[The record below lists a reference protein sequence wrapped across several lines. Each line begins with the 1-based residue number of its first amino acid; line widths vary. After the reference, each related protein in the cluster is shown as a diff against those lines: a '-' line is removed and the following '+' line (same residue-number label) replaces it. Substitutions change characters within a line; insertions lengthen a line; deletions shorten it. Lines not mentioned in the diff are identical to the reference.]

1 MTVTQ
6 ALERIF
12 AILAVA
18 AGIGAVALWVGRFV
32 GRTNPSVAQ
41 IVEQFAGARLWLG
54 ALVAAVAM
62 GGSLYFSLGAHFVP
76 CRLCWVQ
83 RGFMYPLAFLLAI
96 GGWRR
101 WAPAG
106 RVGLVLATVGACV
119 SVYHVI
125 LEHNPQLE
133 SNVCAVSTPCTQ
145 IWFKEF
151 GFVTLPVMALCGFAF
166 VATVLALPTRP
177 LFARPLSARTDVSGT
192 DTPGAPVPP
201 LRPRS
206 TS

>member
-12 AILAVA
+12 AILALA
-18 AGIGAVALWVGRFV
+18 AGVGAAALWIGRFV
-32 GRTNPSVAQ
+32 ARTNPSVAQ
-41 IVEQFAGARLWLG
+41 IIEQFASARLWLG

-83 RGFMYPLAFLLAI
+83 RGFMYPLALLLAV

-101 WAPAG
+101 WAPA
-106 RVGLVLATVGACV
+106 RRLGLVLATVGGCV
-119 SVYHVI
+119 SVYHVV

-133 SNVCAVSTPCTQ
+133 SNVCDVSTPCTQ

-166 VATVLALPTRP
+166 IATALALPTRP
-177 LFARPLSARTDVSGT
+177 LSARADVAGT
-192 DTPGAPVPP
+192 DTSGTPAPP